1 MAVSREAAA
10 SVLTFDDIEFVP
22 HPSAIKVGLHG
33 TLTLPDGEVFSV
45 TRGRGEVAGG
55 STPDE
60 PYEVYVYG
68 VIYENMTSSKIDALL
83 RKLQRSK

>member
-1 MAVSREAAA
+1 M
-10 SVLTFDDIEFVP
+10 LTFEDIVFKP
-22 HPSAIKVGLHG
+22 HSAVTGGGLHG
-33 TLTLPDGEVFSV
+33 LLTLPDGEVFSV

-68 VIYENMTSSKIDALL
+68 EIYENMTTSKIDALL
-83 RKLQRSK
+83 RDLQQSK